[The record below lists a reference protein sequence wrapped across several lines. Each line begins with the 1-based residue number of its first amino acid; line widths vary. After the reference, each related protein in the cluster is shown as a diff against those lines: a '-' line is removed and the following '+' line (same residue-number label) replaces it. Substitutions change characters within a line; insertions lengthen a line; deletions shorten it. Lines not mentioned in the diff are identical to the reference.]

1 MPSPIIGG
9 GRCPAGTDEG
19 CIFKEIKMK
28 DISATVKSNIR
39 IAENIYM
46 MTLALPE
53 SAGQI
58 RGGQFVNLATGD
70 NSHLLRRPLGV
81 MKVEGGDISVCY
93 QLKGEGTRTLA
104 RAEAGQKLKVLLPLG
119 NGFNL
124 EGKKNIAVIGGGVG
138 IFPLIA
144 TIREHCADKNFYS
157 YIGFRNKEAICL
169 LDELEKSKSLT
180 VVTDDGSY
188 GAKGNAVEAYLKD
201 ADKLNT
207 DLIIACG
214 PPIMLKV
221 LKQKLKE
228 CGNTVPCLVSLEER
242 MGCGVGACLVCVCK
256 KQDGSNARVC
266 KDGPVFDINEV
277 QL

>member
-1 MPSPIIGG
+1 
-9 GRCPAGTDEG
+9 
-19 CIFKEIKMK
+19 MK
-28 DISATVKSNIR
+28 DVLSTVKSNCE

-46 MTLALPE
+46 MTLTLPE

-81 MKVEGGDISVCY
+81 MKVEGNDISVCY
-93 QLKGEGTRTLA
+93 QIKGEGTQTLSK
-104 RAEAGQKLKVLLPLG
+104 AEAGQKLKVLLPLG

-124 EGKKNIAVIGGGVG
+124 DGKKDIIVIGGGVG

-144 TIREHCADKNFYS
+144 TIREHCENKNFYS
-157 YIGFRNKEAICL
+157 YIGFRNKNAVCL
-169 LDELEKSKSLT
+169 LNELEKSKTLT
-180 VVTDDGSY
+180 VVTDDGSC
-188 GAKGNAVEAYLKD
+188 GAKSNAVEAYLKD
-201 ADKLNT
+201 ADKLKA

-214 PPIMLKV
+214 PPVMLKV
-221 LKQKLKE
+221 LKQKLEERK
-228 CGNTVPCLVSLEER
+228 NKIPCLVSLEER

-277 QL
+277 NL